1 MDIPVKLYGARIFR
15 KNWSSVAERFNLLE
29 LQYYDTVNNQHL
41 YYLIENP
48 RYGYKFDS
56 ELKFVDTFYRLSQE
70 EKDKVHGLIDKLYE
84 GQPEYVFYYD
94 EQSEWEDYIEE
105 AHGVMFG
112 WIPVPSI
119 KNYYVKRK
127 SEALKLIKKEKIES
141 VLEEIESYERTIKM
155 YTDDLEKATKSYKE
169 KKDTLVKEPVI
180 GTKFYKF
187 IRSFG
192 VMSYEVIAFE
202 KHGDLD
208 LLRLK
213 CTSCT
218 HGAENCEVYII
229 YSAYNYY
236 NFVKVINNSDHKH
249 LHSSAGLFH
258 TSEKTAFKEYF
269 ESIEIKNNQVIQDYK
284 ERIYQLRKLLD

>member
-1 MDIPVKLYGARIFR
+1 MDIPVKLYGANIFR

-56 ELKFVDTFYRLSQE
+56 ELKFVDTFYRLSQD

-141 VLEEIESYERTIKM
+141 VLVEIESYERTIKM
-155 YTDDLEKATKSYKE
+155 YTDDLEKATKSFNE
-169 KKDTLVKEPVI
+169 KKDTFVKNVAV
-180 GTKFYKF
+180 GTKLYKYVKNT
-187 IRSFG
+187 G
-192 VMSYEVIAFE
+192 VLAYEVTGFVKYEEVELI
-202 KHGDLD
+202 
-208 LLRLK
+208 RLK

-218 HGAENCEVYII
+218 HGAVNCELYVTHCERD
-229 YSAYNYY
+229 YY
-236 NFVKVINNSDHKH
+236 NFVKNITDNDHNY
-249 LHSSAGLFH
+249 LHSSNNYFH
-258 TSEKTAFKEYF
+258 TSEQRAFKTYF
-269 ESIEIKNNQVIQDYK
+269 DEIELFDNRVISEYK
-284 ERIYQLRKLLD
+284 EKIYQLRKLLD